1 VPSAITNCLNFGN
14 PYKPEVYWQF
24 VGAIKGMSKAC
35 EKFGTPVTG
44 GNVSFY
50 NQTVLKEKTEPVFPT
65 PTIGM
70 IGVVENK
77 KHITTIPFKEKG
89 DLIYMIGENRNDISQ
104 SQYLVSQHGIEK
116 SPAPYFSL
124 EEENANQEQLRML
137 IRKGCLNSAHDVSE
151 GGLFVCLMEK
161 AISSG
166 LGFDITTDSA
176 IRMDAYL
183 FGESQ
188 SRIVVTVKQDKE
200 DEFIDLMM
208 LNGVEFDLV
217 GHVTKGSVRIDDED
231 WGSVDEYKELY
242 DNAIENILNA

>member
-1 VPSAITNCLNFGN
+1 
-14 PYKPEVYWQF
+14 
-24 VGAIKGMSKAC
+24 MSKAC

-50 NQTVLKEKTEPVFPT
+50 NQTVLKDSTEPVFPT

-77 KHITTIPFKEKG
+77 KHITTIPFKSKG

-104 SQYLVSQHGIEK
+104 SEYLVKVHGIEK

-124 EEENANQEQLRML
+124 EEEYANQEQLRML
-137 IRKGCLNSAHDVSE
+137 IRKGCLNSAHDISE

-161 AISSG
+161 AMSSG
-166 LGFDITTDSA
+166 FGFDITSDAA
-176 IRMDAYL
+176 IRKDAYL

-188 SRIVVTVKQDKE
+188 SRIVVSVPQDKE

-208 LNGVEFDLV
+208 LNGVEFDLL
-217 GHVTKGSVRIDDED
+217 GHVTKGSIRIDDED
-231 WGSVDEYKELY
+231 WGMVNEYKERY
-242 DNAIENILNA
+242 DNAIGNAVNG